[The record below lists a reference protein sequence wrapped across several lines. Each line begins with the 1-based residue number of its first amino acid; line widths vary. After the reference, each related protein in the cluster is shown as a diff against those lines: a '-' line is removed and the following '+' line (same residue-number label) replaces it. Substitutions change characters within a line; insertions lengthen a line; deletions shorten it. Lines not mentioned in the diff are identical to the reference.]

1 LEVLTL
7 VSYIVPTNELTL
19 SDIKGFKSAAISAGI
34 NRAMSLGLARA
45 ETELVVRQALP
56 FTDFGAP
63 AGYVLEEYRNQA
75 MGAGAWTLLFDGGAA
90 PVLANNRLAVF
101 YKFANYS
108 LAPTMPAIRFR
119 IGPTGA
125 STKATFHMQ
134 LDTGSKIEPDVYFTE
149 PVIYDPQ
156 DTLFIEGYSTVGVGA
171 LGEAF
176 AFGVF
181 IVERLGAVIS

>member
-1 LEVLTL
+1 M
-7 VSYIVPTNELTL
+7 SYVVPTNELTL
-19 SDIKGFKSAAISAGI
+19 GDIKAYKNGAILAGI
-34 NRAMSLGLARA
+34 ARALALGLARD
-45 ETELVVRQALP
+45 EKELVVRQALP
-56 FTDFGAP
+56 ATDFGAP

-75 MGAGAWTLLFDGGAA
+75 MAAGVWTLLFDGGAA

-108 LAPTMPAIRFR
+108 VAPTMPAIRFR

-156 DTLFIEGYSTVGVGA
+156 DTLFIEGYSTVGIGA

-176 AFGVF
+176 AFGCF